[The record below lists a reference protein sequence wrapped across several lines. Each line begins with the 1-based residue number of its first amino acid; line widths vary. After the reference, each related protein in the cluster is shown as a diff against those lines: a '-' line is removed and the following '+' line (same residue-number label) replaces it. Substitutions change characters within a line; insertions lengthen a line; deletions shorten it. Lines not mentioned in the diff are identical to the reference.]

1 MRIARVLRIN
11 WQVAR
16 RVGRQEY
23 DGAIHILERELSGGP
38 SDSPYLE
45 LIAQCHLW
53 AKREDLAIEFAK
65 KVLEFEP
72 SSIESIKVL
81 TRIYAKRTEHELT
94 ARYVRH
100 GLEHFPKP
108 LPTTPKALFGLLH
121 LASLVFPRLNAIEE
135 RASRDISDP
144 NRNNNEWHTW
154 AKEYLAWYDQ
164 RQGARITPTID
175 R

>member
-1 MRIARVLRIN
+1 MRIARFLKVN
-11 WQVAR
+11 WRVAR
-16 RVGRQEY
+16 RVGSQEY
-23 DGAIHILERELSGGP
+23 DSAIHILERELSGGP

-65 KVLEFEP
+65 KALEFES
-72 SSIESIKVL
+72 SSIEAIKVL
-81 TRIYAKRTEHELT
+81 TTIYAKRTEHELT

-108 LPTTPKALFGLLH
+108 LPTTPEAIFGLLRV
-121 LASLVFPRLNAIEE
+121 ASLVFPRLKAIEE
-135 RASRDISDP
+135 RAREDISDP
-144 NRNNNEWHTW
+144 NRNNNEWRAW
-154 AKEYLAWYDQ
+154 AKGYLAWYDQ
-164 RQGARITPTID
+164 RQEDLTTPTID